1 MFLEDIMCMEKT
13 PSIRVI
19 FNLVKKDRKDFDRDA
34 ISQSLGLKPSL
45 SSGPKLGKGALRSIP
60 DDCTAG
66 VSLCGVSFIPSDD
79 PPFQM
84 VKHAL
89 WRIELP
95 ETESWSIDE
104 PIHKMEEI
112 LRGKEEQILLL
123 CREYNLFSNLRI
135 QIHADPDTL
144 PVLSIPGDSV
154 KFWGELSTFIDL
166 DLCAY

>member
-1 MFLEDIMCMEKT
+1 
-13 PSIRVI
+13 
-19 FNLVKKDRKDFDRDA
+19 
-34 ISQSLGLKPSL
+34 
-45 SSGPKLGKGALRSIP
+45 
-60 DDCTAG
+60 
-66 VSLCGVSFIPSDD
+66 
-79 PPFQM
+79 M